1 MRATTFALIAAAIGF
16 VMIGCGSGTDN
27 GTTTTGTTPT
37 ANNTT
42 TTGGAGGGKMQIA
55 VIPKGTTHDFWK
67 HIHQGADEAAKDA
80 GNVEIVYQGPAVEND
95 KTSQIN
101 MVDTMISKGV
111 KGIVLAP
118 LDDKA
123 LVASVEKA
131 AAANIPVVV
140 IDSDVNTDKYI
151 SFVATDNEKGG
162 HMAGKEMVRLLGGK
176 GRIAVLRYNA
186 GSASTDKREKG
197 FIDEVTTT
205 AHGITIVSKDQYAG
219 PTRESAAKAA
229 ENMLAAY
236 AKGDGT
242 ANLDGIYCPN
252 ESSTAGMLKVL
263 EGKGWAGKVKFV
275 GFDAAP
281 DLVDA
286 LNKGEINA
294 LVVQYPAKMG
304 RVGVQTVVDFI
315 NGKNKSPEKRI
326 DTGAYLIT
334 KENVAQPDMAKLVA
348 PAKE

>member
-1 MRATTFALIAAAIGF
+1 MTRGLVIGFIAAAIGF
-16 VMIGCGSGTDN
+16 AIVGCGDKGGDTASG
-27 GTTTTGTTPT
+27 TTGTTSAP
-37 ANNTT
+37 T
-42 TTGGAGGGKMQIA
+42 TTGGGGEKMQIA
-55 VIPKGTTHDFWK
+55 VIPKGTTHDYWK
-67 HIHQGADEAAKDA
+67 HIHQGADEAAA
-80 GNVEIVYQGPAVEND
+80 EFGNVEIIFQGPTVEND

-140 IDSDVNTDKYI
+140 IDSDVNTDKYV

-162 HMAGKEMVRLLGGK
+162 HMAGAEMIKLLGGK
-176 GRIAVLRYNA
+176 GRVAVLRYNA

-197 FIDEVTTT
+197 FIDELTTN
-205 AHGITIVSKDQYAG
+205 AKGITIVSMDQYAG

-229 ENMLAAY
+229 ENMLAAFV
-236 AKGDGT
+236 KPDGS

-263 EGKGWAGKVKFV
+263 EGKRWAGKLKFV

-294 LVVQYPAKMG
+294 LVVQNPEKMG
-304 RVGVQTVVDFI
+304 HDGVQTIVDYI
-315 NGKNKSPEKRI
+315 NGKNKTPEKRI

-334 KENVAQPDMAKLVA
+334 KDNVTTPEMAKLVS